1 MLRSAVVRSKTLF
14 SSTRGYGCSI
24 LLVPKDSRTFSVLN
38 RPKPNYPGHVPLNM
52 LEKGFLGIGS
62 GIGALW
68 NPRRAGT
75 LLSTP
80 TFSSPIA
87 YCRCADLVGSFA
99 EVTAGPFLEHLR
111 DAMLSDETGRRILR
125 DRPKINSE
133 TMPIERLRACPENTV
148 GRYMAEYLDQNGMSL
163 DERDDVKYVD
173 DQECAYVMLR
183 YRQTHDFGHAL
194 TGLPAAFIE
203 GEVALKAFEFFNT
216 GLPMA
221 GLSLGYV
228 AKLKP
233 DERSRF
239 FKIYLPWAFKNG
251 LKSKLFANVYW
262 EEELRTPVDRLRNK
276 LGIEKPPDVRE
287 LRMADRRR
295 MAKEGH

>member
-1 MLRSAVVRSKTLF
+1 MLRSAVTRSTTLF

-24 LLVPKDSRTFSVLN
+24 LLVPNDSRTFSVLN
-38 RPKPNYPGHVPLNM
+38 RPKSNYPGHVPLNM

-62 GIGALW
+62 GFGALW
-68 NPRRAGT
+68 NPRR
-75 LLSTP
+75 
-80 TFSSPIA
+80 
-87 YCRCADLVGSFA
+87 ADLVGSFA

-125 DRPKINSE
+125 NRPQINSE
-133 TMPIERLRACPENTV
+133 TMPIKRLRACPENTV
-148 GRYMAEYLDQNGMSL
+148 GRCMAEYLDQNGMSL
-163 DERDDVKYVD
+163 DERDGVKYVD
-173 DQECAYVMLR
+173 DEECAYVMLR

-233 DERSRF
+233 EERSRF

-262 EEELRTPVDRLRNK
+262 EEELETPVNVLRNK
-276 LGIEKPPDVRE
+276 LGIEKPPDVRV
-287 LRMADRRR
+287 LRMDRRR